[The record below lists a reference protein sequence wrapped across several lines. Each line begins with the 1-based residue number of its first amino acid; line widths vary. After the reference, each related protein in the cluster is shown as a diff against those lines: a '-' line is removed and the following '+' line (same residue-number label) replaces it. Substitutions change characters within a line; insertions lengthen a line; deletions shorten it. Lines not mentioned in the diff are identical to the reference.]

1 MPKLTRWQ
9 KHKKEYAGRN
19 MTNKEISAAYRRKLD
34 TLNDEESKPGVEFN
48 QHLFTL
54 QDMYD
59 ATEGVSAQDAFPAT
73 PTPTHEMGNIGQL
86 VYGGN
91 IGDIKVDLT
100 KYSVDQLHAL
110 SPYGSMLSRMSSTQI
125 TQLLDKT
132 SSVTPD
138 GRPLFA
144 SRPPPK
150 RNFLPAQRRFVVTPG
165 GDRMY
170 I

>member
-1 MPKLTRWQ
+1 
-9 KHKKEYAGRN
+9 
-19 MTNKEISAAYRRKLD
+19 
-34 TLNDEESKPGVEFN
+34 
-48 QHLFTL
+48 
-54 QDMYD
+54 MYD
-59 ATEGVSAQDAFPAT
+59 ATGGAPVQDSFPAT
-73 PTPTHEMGNIGQL
+73 PTETHELANFSQL

-91 IGDIKVDLT
+91 ISDTKVDLT